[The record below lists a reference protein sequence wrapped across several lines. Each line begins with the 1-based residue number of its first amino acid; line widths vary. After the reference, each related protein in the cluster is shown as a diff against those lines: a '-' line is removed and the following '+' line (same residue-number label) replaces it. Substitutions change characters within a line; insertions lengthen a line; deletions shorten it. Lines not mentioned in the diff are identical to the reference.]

1 MKTSPW
7 KSIPRWLPQSL
18 AALVVLAAAMSWLRI
33 PRSVEEAR
41 MEDLELREGVL
52 LRRLDG
58 RPFSGKVVSR
68 DPNGPLRSASMVV
81 GGRLHGLSEGWHA
94 NGMIQVRETFVAGR
108 SEGVRTKWR
117 HDGSRES
124 EAGIRGGR
132 LHGRFV
138 RWDAEGRPTEEA
150 WFVDG
155 LPAGEAR
162 QWHPDG
168 SLKSWCRLEDGKVVE
183 SQRWS
188 PGEKPDG
195 TAVVAQ
201 TR

>member
-7 KSIPRWLPQSL
+7 NQLLRWLPQAL
-18 AALVVLAAAMSWLRI
+18 AALVLIGAAVSWLRI
-33 PRSVEEAR
+33 QRPVEEAR
-41 MEDLELREGVL
+41 MEDLDLREGIL
-52 LRRLDG
+52 LRRDDG
-58 RPFSGKVVSR
+58 NPFTGRVVSR
-68 DPNGPLRSASMVV
+68 DPGGMLRSSSMVV
-81 GGRLHGLSEGWHA
+81 GGRLHGLSEGWHT
-94 NGMIQVRETFVAGR
+94 NGSIQVRESFVAGR

-117 HDGSRES
+117 LDGSRES

-138 RWDAEGRPTEEA
+138 RWDAEGRATEEA

-155 LPAGEAR
+155 VPAGEAR

-168 SLKSWCRLEDGKVVE
+168 SLKSWCRLEEGKVVE
-183 SQRWS
+183 SKRWS
-188 PGEKPDG
+188 PGEKPDEM
-195 TAVVAQ
+195 TAVAR

>member
-1 MKTSPW
+1 
-7 KSIPRWLPQSL
+7 
-18 AALVVLAAAMSWLRI
+18 
-33 PRSVEEAR
+33 
-41 MEDLELREGVL
+41 
-52 LRRLDG
+52 
-58 RPFSGKVVSR
+58 
-68 DPNGPLRSASMVV
+68 
-81 GGRLHGLSEGWHA
+81 
-94 NGMIQVRETFVAGR
+94 
-108 SEGVRTKWR
+108 
-117 HDGSRES
+117 
-124 EAGIRGGR
+124 
-132 LHGRFV
+132 V

-155 LPAGEAR
+155 VPAGEAR